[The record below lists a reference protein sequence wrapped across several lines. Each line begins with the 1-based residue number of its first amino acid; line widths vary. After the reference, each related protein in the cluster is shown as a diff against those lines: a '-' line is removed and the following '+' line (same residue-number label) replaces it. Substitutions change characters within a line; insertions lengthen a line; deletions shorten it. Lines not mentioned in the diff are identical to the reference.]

1 MRIEK
6 VLVPVDFSPPS
17 GLAVNY
23 GIALARKFRA
33 KLSLLNVVEPA
44 TALIYSFPTE
54 GAKLEKEQSKRAWR
68 MLPALVGPEDADD
81 LDLQILVKTGN
92 IEEQIASA
100 IRDER
105 ADIVVM
111 GTHGRRLLGRWLIGS
126 VTQHMLRKIDVPVL
140 TVCRLTRPLTFARIL
155 FAADLSASS
164 KEGFAFALD
173 LARSTDANLSVMY
186 VVEEV
191 NLVYGGNEVA
201 GYVGV
206 RSLEEAR
213 ETLDQFVAEGKRQKV
228 RVETMVVEGV
238 TAQAIFKAAEDT
250 CADMIVLT
258 VERKG
263 LLERALLG
271 STAERVIREA
281 HVPVLSIPAGAK
293 AASEKTEE
301 TAERLQ

>member
-1 MRIEK
+1 
-6 VLVPVDFSPPS
+6 
-17 GLAVNY
+17 
-23 GIALARKFRA
+23 
-33 KLSLLNVVEPA
+33 
-44 TALIYSFPTE
+44 
-54 GAKLEKEQSKRAWR
+54 
-68 MLPALVGPEDADD
+68 
-81 LDLQILVKTGN
+81 
-92 IEEQIASA
+92 
-100 IRDER
+100 
-105 ADIVVM
+105 
-111 GTHGRRLLGRWLIGS
+111 
-126 VTQHMLRKIDVPVL
+126 MLRKIDVPVM

-173 LARSTDANLSVMY
+173 LARSTDANLSVMH

-201 GYVGV
+201 GYVGE

-213 ETLDQFVAEGKRQKV
+213 ETLDLFAAEGKRQKV

-238 TAQAIFKAAEDT
+238 PAQAIFKAAEDT
-250 CADMIVLT
+250 CADIIVLT

-293 AASEKTEE
+293 ATSEKTEE